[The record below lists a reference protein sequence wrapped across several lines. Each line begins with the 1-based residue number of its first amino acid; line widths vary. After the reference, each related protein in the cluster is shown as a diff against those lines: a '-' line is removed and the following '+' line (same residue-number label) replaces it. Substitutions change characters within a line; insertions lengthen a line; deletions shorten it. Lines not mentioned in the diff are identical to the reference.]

1 MAEDRKPKI
10 DLKSRL
16 QKIGGQAGPTPNPPA
31 TGSVPAP
38 SRSIGPT
45 QSSVPPPPGLSR
57 SGRPIDAA
65 NPLAAVANSF
75 APAGGI
81 AALAQPQRIEIDE
94 TVVSQARRG
103 GFKGGLV
110 VGVVFG
116 GILLVLGWVA
126 GNASTQGN
134 ARAQSTR
141 DAHELA
147 GDLLKAKDSLEQ
159 LKLKL
164 QAGGKTLLG
173 DRKFPPDL
181 AQQLSGM
188 NIDFGGD
195 KLFGRR
201 FSGVPADTTRELFD
215 FITRVQSLNDKKAL
229 VVALLN
235 KLQKPITEELSR
247 PPGQFSYVVVVD
259 KDTSESGAFLSPL
272 ATPIGP
278 DNRMPGELTFV
289 NPRASGNVKLPRLVG
304 DKVPRDGA
312 AILIVPNNFE
322 KVCPSKTHGQIA
334 QLGSSM
340 NSLIDDIQGQ
350 RSAEGGDVI
359 TESKPGLSE
368 AAAKLADQLNK
379 VN

>member
-1 MAEDRKPKI
+1 
-10 DLKSRL
+10 
-16 QKIGGQAGPTPNPPA
+16 
-31 TGSVPAP
+31 
-38 SRSIGPT
+38 
-45 QSSVPPPPGLSR
+45 
-57 SGRPIDAA
+57 
-65 NPLAAVANSF
+65 
-75 APAGGI
+75 
-81 AALAQPQRIEIDE
+81 
-94 TVVSQARRG
+94 
-103 GFKGGLV
+103 
-110 VGVVFG
+110 
-116 GILLVLGWVA
+116 VA
-126 GNASTQGN
+126 GNASTQGQ

-147 GDLLKAKDSLEQ
+147 GDLLKAKDTLEL
-159 LKLKL
+159 LKQKL
-164 QAGGKTLLG
+164 QTGGKTLLG

-181 AQQLSGM
+181 AQQLSGI
-188 NIDFGGD
+188 NVDFAGD

-215 FITRVQSLNDKKAL
+215 FITRVHALNDKKAL

-247 PPGQFSYVVVVD
+247 PPGQFSYVVVLD

-272 ATPIGP
+272 ATPIAP
-278 DNRMPGELTFV
+278 DNRMPSELTFA
-289 NPRASGNVKLPRLVG
+289 NPRGSGNVKLPRLLG

-312 AILIVPNNFE
+312 AIMIVPNNFE

-340 NSLIDDIQGQ
+340 NSLVDDIQGQ
-350 RSAEGGDVI
+350 KNAEGGDVI

-368 AAAKLADQLNK
+368 AAAKLADQLNR

>member
-1 MAEDRKPKI
+1 
-10 DLKSRL
+10 L
-16 QKIGGQAGPTPNPPA
+16 G
-31 TGSVPAP
+31 
-38 SRSIGPT
+38 
-45 QSSVPPPPGLSR
+45 
-57 SGRPIDAA
+57 
-65 NPLAAVANSF
+65 
-75 APAGGI
+75 
-81 AALAQPQRIEIDE
+81 QPQRIEIDE
-94 TVVSQARRG
+94 TAVRQARRG

-110 VGVVFG
+110 VGIVFG

-147 GDLLKAKDSLEQ
+147 GDLLKAKDTLEL
-159 LKLKL
+159 LKQKL
-164 QAGGKTLLG
+164 QTGGKTLLG

-181 AQQLSGM
+181 AQQLSGI
-188 NIDFGGD
+188 NVDFAGD

-215 FITRVQSLNDKKAL
+215 FITRVHALNDKKAL

-247 PPGQFSYVVVVD
+247 PPGQFSYVVVLD

-272 ATPIGP
+272 ATPIAP
-278 DNRMPGELTFV
+278 DNRMPSELTFA
-289 NPRASGNVKLPRLVG
+289 NPRGSGNVKLPRLLG

-312 AILIVPNNFE
+312 AIMIVPNNFE

-340 NSLIDDIQGQ
+340 NSLVDDIQGQ
-350 RSAEGGDVI
+350 KNAEGGDVI

-368 AAAKLADQLNK
+368 AAAKLADQLNR